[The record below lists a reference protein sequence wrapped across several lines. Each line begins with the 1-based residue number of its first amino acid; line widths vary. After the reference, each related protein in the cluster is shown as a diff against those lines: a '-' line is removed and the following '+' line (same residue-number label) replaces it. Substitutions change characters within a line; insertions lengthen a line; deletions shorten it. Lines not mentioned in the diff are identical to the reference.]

1 MSNHRFFTIKQKS
14 AQICALFDIKYPIV
28 QGGMVWVSGGKLAAA
43 VSEAGGLGLIGA
55 GSMKPDLLK
64 LHIAK
69 AKQLTARPFGVNL
82 PLLYHG
88 AEEQLRVALDGGV
101 RIFFTSAGSPKKF
114 TSFLKKEGCKVVHVT
129 SSPELAK
136 KCEDAGVDA
145 VVAEGFE
152 AGGHNGRDELTTMV
166 LIPLVVDSVN
176 IPVIAAGGIGDGRAM
191 AAALALGASGVQVG
205 SRFAATIES
214 SAHDEFK
221 RAIVAA
227 GPSSTMLAM
236 KKLVPVRLL
245 KNKFYEEILKLEDKC
260 ASTEE
265 LSHLLGKG
273 RAKAGML
280 DGDLVEGEL
289 EIGQISAL
297 IQDVPSAGEIVHRL
311 MNEFETVCK
320 SMSMS

>member
-1 MSNHRFFTIKQKS
+1 MSNYRFFTVKQKS
-14 AQICALFDIKYPIV
+14 AQICALFGVKYPIV

-55 GSMKPDLLK
+55 GSMKPELLK

-152 AGGHNGRDELTTMV
+152 AGGHNGRDELTTMA

-176 IPVIAAGGIGDGRAM
+176 IPVIAAGGIGDGRGM

-245 KNKFYEEILKLEDKC
+245 KNKFYEEVLKLEDKC

-265 LSHLLGKG
+265 LSQLLGKG

-280 DGDLVEGEL
+280 DGDLVEGEF

-297 IQDVPSAGEIVHRL
+297 IQDVPSAGEIVQRL

-320 SMSMS
+320 SMSMN